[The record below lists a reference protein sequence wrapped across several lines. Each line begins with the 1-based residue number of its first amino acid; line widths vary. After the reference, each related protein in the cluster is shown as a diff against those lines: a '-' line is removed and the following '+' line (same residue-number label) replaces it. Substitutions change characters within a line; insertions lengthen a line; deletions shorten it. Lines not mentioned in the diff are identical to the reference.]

1 MSDTITLAPFAS
13 EHLPAALA
21 LSRAEAWPHRAE
33 DWALLV
39 AQPGPRRAG
48 GWPGRGTAL
57 LTRFGPV
64 GW

>member
-33 DWALLV
+33 DWALLSSLS
-39 AQPGPRRAG
+39 RASSRWRMAG
-48 GWPGRGTAL
+48 SRARPC
-57 LTRFGPV
+57 
-64 GW
+64 